1 VSTQI
6 KGSKFIYEI
15 DEKDFPH
22 GFIAQG
28 TESFVFKGRKISVNG
43 HDEEDLSFSCVL
55 KFKPYS
61 RARFER
67 FTNNELRI
75 FEELQECRSVA
86 RIYDVIEDLGDSFDL
101 KTPELSKRIRSKSID
116 PNDDSS
122 KTMIPCFCVVEE
134 YIDGWSLEQ
143 YCIRQ
148 FWGLEKYRDNRWIKF
163 HEFKDF
169 EKEEVLKR
177 YKDEKTFFRYQDK
190 MLHYML
196 SLCGIL
202 QFISMTSKK
211 KVLHLDIK
219 PENIMVTSQSEE
231 LVLIDFGRSE
241 FLEDSERYIYHKLSP
256 FKYINDNGLRVKEDI
271 NHAFCHGTIGYA
283 APETF
288 REALDER
295 FILDPPPKD
304 ETKDN
309 DESNNNKEKE
319 DAEITRGFEFGRMS
333 IESDIFSFGATFWE
347 CLNIVELVTNSE
359 EFSTLTRKSRFYES
373 HLLNYDSYYERD
385 LSLECTGP
393 LGGRYNLALQN
404 IIKKCTRERSTGY
417 MNDPAFYHGYDEII
431 RDLEDA
437 RDSIP
442 AVKKGENKQV
452 KNASITL
459 GFCIGC
465 FLSLLLVSGI
475 YRAVG
480 SRIAKNNWDNLVSDI
495 EEHIKIG
502 DSAYQ
507 TTKQGELSNIA
518 IERMEL
524 ATGAQELEVCDETF
538 VFLCKD
544 SVINSSEAALMITL
558 LNQLD
563 DSSDKIRFADKIIE
577 HANPVELPSIVASIN
592 SLGLST
598 DDIGYKLAIAL
609 YCVDR
614 ENDYDYVDA
623 YDLIVQNANLKEY
636 RTIIKMLA
644 VTLNNKGDYVIN
656 QIAEQKSV
664 KRSEIIETLNSLEK
678 L

>member
-1 VSTQI
+1 MSTQI

-43 HDEEDLSFSCVL
+43 QDEEELSFSCVL

-61 RARFER
+61 RSRFER

-86 RIYDVIEDLGDSFDL
+86 RIYDVIEDLGESFDL
-101 KTPELSKRIRSKSID
+101 KTPEISKHIRSKNIEL
-116 PNDDSS
+116 NGA
-122 KTMIPCFCVVEE
+122 MIPCFCVVEE

-148 FWGLEKYRDNRWIKF
+148 FWGLEKFKDNRWIKY

-169 EKEEVLKR
+169 EKEEVLKK

-241 FLEDSERYIYHKLSP
+241 FLDERDRYIYHKLAP
-256 FKYINDNGLRVKEDI
+256 FKYINDNGVRVKEDI
-271 NHAFCHGTIGYA
+271 NHPFCHGTIGYA
-283 APETF
+283 APEAF
-288 REALDER
+288 RAAIDDSFPLT
-295 FILDPPPKD
+295 LL
-304 ETKDN
+304 N
-309 DESNNNKEKE
+309 DKSE
-319 DAEITRGFEFGRMS
+319 DKTNGFEIGRMS

-359 EFSTLTRKSRFYES
+359 EFSTLNRKSRFYES
-373 HLLNYDSYYERD
+373 HLLNHDSYYERD

-404 IIKKCTRERSTGY
+404 IIKKCTRKRLDGY

-437 RDSIP
+437 R
-442 AVKKGENKQV
+442 V
-452 KNASITL
+452 
-459 GFCIGC
+459 
-465 FLSLLLVSGI
+465 
-475 YRAVG
+475 
-480 SRIAKNNWDNLVSDI
+480 
-495 EEHIKIG
+495 
-502 DSAYQ
+502 
-507 TTKQGELSNIA
+507 
-518 IERMEL
+518 
-524 ATGAQELEVCDETF
+524 
-538 VFLCKD
+538 
-544 SVINSSEAALMITL
+544 
-558 LNQLD
+558 
-563 DSSDKIRFADKIIE
+563 
-577 HANPVELPSIVASIN
+577 
-592 SLGLST
+592 
-598 DDIGYKLAIAL
+598 
-609 YCVDR
+609 
-614 ENDYDYVDA
+614 
-623 YDLIVQNANLKEY
+623 
-636 RTIIKMLA
+636 
-644 VTLNNKGDYVIN
+644 
-656 QIAEQKSV
+656 
-664 KRSEIIETLNSLEK
+664 
-678 L
+678 

>member
-1 VSTQI
+1 MSTQI

-43 HDEEDLSFSCVL
+43 QDEEELSFSCVL

-61 RARFER
+61 RSRFER

-86 RIYDVIEDLGDSFDL
+86 RIYDVIEDLGESFDL
-101 KTPELSKRIRSKSID
+101 KTPEISKHIRSKSIEL
-116 PNDDSS
+116 NGA
-122 KTMIPCFCVVEE
+122 MIPCFCVVEE

-148 FWGLEKYRDNRWIKF
+148 FWGLEKFKDNRWIKY

-169 EKEEVLKR
+169 EKEEVLKK

-241 FLEDSERYIYHKLSP
+241 FLDERDRYIYHKLSP
-256 FKYINDNGLRVKEDI
+256 FKYINDNGVRVKEDI
-271 NHAFCHGTIGYA
+271 NHPFCHGTIGYA
-283 APETF
+283 APEAF
-288 REALDER
+288 RAAIDDSFPLT
-295 FILDPPPKD
+295 LL
-304 ETKDN
+304 N
-309 DESNNNKEKE
+309 DKSE
-319 DAEITRGFEFGRMS
+319 DKTNGVEIGRMS

-404 IIKKCTRERSTGY
+404 IIKKCTRGRSDGY

-442 AVKKGENKQV
+442 TVKKGENKQV
-452 KNASITL
+452 KNASITF
-459 GFCIGC
+459 GICIGC
-465 FLSLLLVSGI
+465 CLSLLLISGV

-480 SRIAKNNWDNLVSDI
+480 ARIAKNNWNNLISEINNHI
-495 EEHIKIG
+495 EQG

-507 TTKQGELSNIA
+507 TTKQGELSKIA
-518 IERMEL
+518 LERMEL

-538 VFLCKD
+538 VFLCND
-544 SVINSSEAALMITL
+544 NVINSSEATLMITL

-563 DSSDKIRFADKIIE
+563 DNNDKIQYADKIIE
-577 HANPVELPSIVASIN
+577 YANPVELPSIAASVN

-656 QIAEQKSV
+656 QIAEKKGV
-664 KRSEIIETLNSLEK
+664 KRSEVIETLNSLEK

>member
-1 VSTQI
+1 MSTQI

-43 HDEEDLSFSCVL
+43 QDEEELSFSCVL

-61 RARFER
+61 RSRFER

-86 RIYDVIEDLGDSFDL
+86 RIYDVIEDLGESFDL
-101 KTPELSKRIRSKSID
+101 KTPEISKHIRSKSIEL
-116 PNDDSS
+116 NGA
-122 KTMIPCFCVVEE
+122 MIPCFCVVEE

-148 FWGLEKYRDNRWIKF
+148 FWGLEKFKDNRWIKY

-169 EKEEVLKR
+169 EKEEVLKK

-241 FLEDSERYIYHKLSP
+241 FLDERDRYIYHKLAP
-256 FKYINDNGLRVKEDI
+256 FKYINDNGVRVKEDI
-271 NHAFCHGTIGYA
+271 NHPFCHGTIGYA
-283 APETF
+283 APEAF
-288 REALDER
+288 RAAIDDSFPLT
-295 FILDPPPKD
+295 LL
-304 ETKDN
+304 N
-309 DESNNNKEKE
+309 DKSE
-319 DAEITRGFEFGRMS
+319 DKTNGFEIGRMS

-359 EFSTLTRKSRFYES
+359 EFSTLNRKSRFYES
-373 HLLNYDSYYERD
+373 HLLNHDSYYERD

-404 IIKKCTRERSTGY
+404 IIKKCTRKRLDGY

-442 AVKKGENKQV
+442 TVKKGENKQV
-452 KNASITL
+452 KNSSITF
-459 GFCIGC
+459 GICIGC
-465 FLSLLLVSGI
+465 FLSLLLISGV
-475 YRAVG
+475 YRAIG
-480 SRIAKNNWDNLVSDI
+480 ARIAKSNWNNLVSEINNHI
-495 EEHIKIG
+495 EQG

-507 TTKQGELSNIA
+507 TTKQGELSEIA
-518 IERMEL
+518 LERMEL

-538 VFLCKD
+538 VFLCND
-544 SVINSSEAALMITL
+544 NVINSSEATLMITL

-563 DSSDKIRFADKIIE
+563 DNNDKIQYADKIIE
-577 HANPVELPSIVASIN
+577 HANPVELPSIAVSVN

-656 QIAEQKSV
+656 QIAEKKSV
-664 KRSEIIETLNSLEK
+664 KRSEVIETLNSLEK
-678 L
+678 M

>member
-1 VSTQI
+1 MSTQI

-28 TESFVFKGRKISVNG
+28 TESFVFKGLKRSIN
-43 HDEEDLSFSCVL
+43 DYNEEELSFSCVL

-61 RARFER
+61 RTRFER
-67 FTNNELRI
+67 FTNNELKI
-75 FEELQECRSVA
+75 FEELQECRNVA
-86 RIYDVIEDLGDSFDL
+86 RIYDVIEDLGDHFDL
-101 KTPELSKRIRSKSID
+101 KTPEISKHIRSKSID
-116 PNDDSS
+116 SNDS
-122 KTMIPCFCVVEE
+122 MIPCFCVVEE

-148 FWGLEKYRDNRWIKF
+148 FWGLEKYQDNRWIKY
-163 HEFKDF
+163 HDFKDY
-169 EKEEVLKR
+169 EKEEVIRK

-202 QFISMTSKK
+202 KFISMTSKK

-241 FLEDSERYIYHKLSP
+241 FLEDSERYIYHKLSAL
-256 FKYINDNGLRVKEDI
+256 KYIDDNGVRVKENI
-271 NHAFCHGTIGYA
+271 NNPFCHGTIGYA
-283 APETF
+283 APEAF
-288 REALDER
+288 RASLDDY
-295 FILDPPPKD
+295 FPLDPLFTSKD
-304 ETKDN
+304 ELDDN
-309 DESNNNKEKE
+309 GKNKKIAR
-319 DAEITRGFEFGRMS
+319 DYEFGRMS

-359 EFSTLTRKSRFYES
+359 EFSTLTHKSHFYES

-393 LGGRYNLALQN
+393 LGGRYNISLQN
-404 IIKKCTRERSTGY
+404 IIKKCTQKRLDGY
-417 MNDPAFYHGYDEII
+417 INDSAFYHGYDEII
-431 RDLEDA
+431 QDLEDA

-452 KNASITL
+452 KNASVIL
-459 GFCIGC
+459 GISIGC
-465 FLSLLLVSGI
+465 FISLLLVSGI

-480 SRIAKNNWDNLVSDI
+480 ARIAKNNWSNLVGEI
-495 EEHIKIG
+495 EEHIKKG
-502 DSAYQ
+502 DSLYQ
-507 TTKQGELSNIA
+507 TTKQEDLTNIA
-518 IERMEL
+518 VERMEL
-524 ATGAQELEVCDETF
+524 ANGVQELDVCDETF
-538 VFLCKD
+538 VFLCND
-544 SVINSSEAALMITL
+544 NIINSSEAELMITL
-558 LNQLD
+558 LKQLD
-563 DSSDKIRFADKIIE
+563 DSNDKIRFADKIIE
-577 HANPVELPSIVASIN
+577 YANPVELPLIVSNVN

-598 DDIGYKLAIAL
+598 DDIGYQLAIAL
-609 YCVDR
+609 YCIDR
-614 ENDYDYVDA
+614 ENDYDYVDV

-656 QIAEQKSV
+656 QIAEQKSL
-664 KRSEIIETLNSLEK
+664 KRSEVIEMLNSIEK

>member
-1 VSTQI
+1 MSTQI

-43 HDEEDLSFSCVL
+43 QDEEELSFSCVL

-61 RARFER
+61 RSRFER

-86 RIYDVIEDLGDSFDL
+86 RIYDVIEDLGESFDL
-101 KTPELSKRIRSKSID
+101 KTPEISKHIRSKSIEL
-116 PNDDSS
+116 NGA
-122 KTMIPCFCVVEE
+122 MIPCFCVVEE

-148 FWGLEKYRDNRWIKF
+148 FWGLEKFKDNRWIKY

-169 EKEEVLKR
+169 EKEEVLKK

-241 FLEDSERYIYHKLSP
+241 FLDERDRYIYHKLAP
-256 FKYINDNGLRVKEDI
+256 FKYINDNGVRVKEDI
-271 NHAFCHGTIGYA
+271 NHPFCHGTIGYA
-283 APETF
+283 APEAF
-288 REALDER
+288 RAAIDDSFPLT
-295 FILDPPPKD
+295 LL
-304 ETKDN
+304 N
-309 DESNNNKEKE
+309 DKSE
-319 DAEITRGFEFGRMS
+319 DKTNGFEIGRMS

-359 EFSTLTRKSRFYES
+359 EFSTLNRKSRFYES
-373 HLLNYDSYYERD
+373 HLLNHDSYYERD

-404 IIKKCTRERSTGY
+404 IIKKCTRKRLDGY

-442 AVKKGENKQV
+442 TVKKGENKQV
-452 KNASITL
+452 KNSSITF
-459 GFCIGC
+459 GICIGC
-465 FLSLLLVSGI
+465 FLSLLLISGV
-475 YRAVG
+475 YRAIG
-480 SRIAKNNWDNLVSDI
+480 ARIAKSNWNNLVSEINNHI
-495 EEHIKIG
+495 EQG

-507 TTKQGELSNIA
+507 TTKQGELSEIA
-518 IERMEL
+518 LERMEL

-538 VFLCKD
+538 VFLCND
-544 SVINSSEAALMITL
+544 NVINSSEATLMITL

-563 DSSDKIRFADKIIE
+563 DNNDKIQYADKIIE
-577 HANPVELPSIVASIN
+577 HANPVELSSIAASVN

-656 QIAEQKSV
+656 QIAEKKSV
-664 KRSEIIETLNSLEK
+664 KRSEVIETLNSLEK
-678 L
+678 M

>member
-1 VSTQI
+1 MSTQI

-43 HDEEDLSFSCVL
+43 QDEEELSFSCVL

-61 RARFER
+61 RSRFER

-86 RIYDVIEDLGDSFDL
+86 RIYDVIEDLGESFDL
-101 KTPELSKRIRSKSID
+101 KTPEISKHIRSKSIEL
-116 PNDDSS
+116 NGA
-122 KTMIPCFCVVEE
+122 MIPCFCVVEE

-148 FWGLEKYRDNRWIKF
+148 FWGLEKFKDNRWIKY

-169 EKEEVLKR
+169 EKEEVLKK

-241 FLEDSERYIYHKLSP
+241 FLDERDRYIYHKLAP
-256 FKYINDNGLRVKEDI
+256 FKYINDNGVRVKEDI
-271 NHAFCHGTIGYA
+271 NHPFCHGTIGYA
-283 APETF
+283 APEAF
-288 REALDER
+288 RAAIDDSFPLT
-295 FILDPPPKD
+295 LL
-304 ETKDN
+304 N
-309 DESNNNKEKE
+309 DKSE
-319 DAEITRGFEFGRMS
+319 DKTNGFEIGRMS

-359 EFSTLTRKSRFYES
+359 EFSTLNRKSRFYES
-373 HLLNYDSYYERD
+373 HLLNHDSYYERD

-404 IIKKCTRERSTGY
+404 IIKKCTRKRLDGY

-442 AVKKGENKQV
+442 TVKKGENKQV
-452 KNASITL
+452 KNSSITF
-459 GFCIGC
+459 GICIGC
-465 FLSLLLVSGI
+465 FLSLLLISGV
-475 YRAVG
+475 YRAIG
-480 SRIAKNNWDNLVSDI
+480 ARIAKNNWNNLVSEINNHI
-495 EEHIKIG
+495 EQG

-507 TTKQGELSNIA
+507 TTKQGELSEIA
-518 IERMEL
+518 LERMEL

-538 VFLCKD
+538 VFLCND
-544 SVINSSEAALMITL
+544 NVINSSEATLMITL

-563 DSSDKIRFADKIIE
+563 DNNDKIQYADKIIE
-577 HANPVELPSIVASIN
+577 HANPVELPSIAANVN

-656 QIAEQKSV
+656 QIAEKKSV
-664 KRSEIIETLNSLEK
+664 KRSEVIETLNSLEK
-678 L
+678 M

>member
-1 VSTQI
+1 MELIQQWT
-6 KGSKFIYEI
+6 
-15 DEKDFPH
+15 
-22 GFIAQG
+22 
-28 TESFVFKGRKISVNG
+28 NG
-43 HDEEDLSFSCVL
+43 QDEEELSFSCVL

-61 RARFER
+61 RSRFER

-86 RIYDVIEDLGDSFDL
+86 RIYDVIEDLGESFDL
-101 KTPELSKRIRSKSID
+101 KTPEISKHIRSKSIEL
-116 PNDDSS
+116 NGA
-122 KTMIPCFCVVEE
+122 MIPCFCVVEE

-148 FWGLEKYRDNRWIKF
+148 FWGLEKFKDNRWIKY

-169 EKEEVLKR
+169 EKEEVLKK

-241 FLEDSERYIYHKLSP
+241 FLD
-256 FKYINDNGLRVKEDI
+256 
-271 NHAFCHGTIGYA
+271 
-283 APETF
+283 
-288 REALDER
+288 
-295 FILDPPPKD
+295 
-304 ETKDN
+304 
-309 DESNNNKEKE
+309 
-319 DAEITRGFEFGRMS
+319 
-333 IESDIFSFGATFWE
+333 
-347 CLNIVELVTNSE
+347 
-359 EFSTLTRKSRFYES
+359 
-373 HLLNYDSYYERD
+373 DSYYERD

-404 IIKKCTRERSTGY
+404 IIKKCTRKRLDGY

-442 AVKKGENKQV
+442 TVKKGENKQV
-452 KNASITL
+452 KNSSITF
-459 GFCIGC
+459 GICIGC
-465 FLSLLLVSGI
+465 FLSLLLISGV
-475 YRAVG
+475 YRAIG
-480 SRIAKNNWDNLVSDI
+480 ARIAKNNWNNLVSEINNHI
-495 EEHIKIG
+495 EQG

-507 TTKQGELSNIA
+507 TTKQGELSEIA
-518 IERMEL
+518 LERMEL

-538 VFLCKD
+538 VFLCND
-544 SVINSSEAALMITL
+544 NVINSSEATLMITL

-563 DSSDKIRFADKIIE
+563 DNNDKIQYADKIIE
-577 HANPVELPSIVASIN
+577 HANPVELPSIAASVN

-656 QIAEQKSV
+656 QIAEKKSV
-664 KRSEIIETLNSLEK
+664 KRSEVIETLNSLEK
-678 L
+678 M

>member
-1 VSTQI
+1 MNTQI

-15 DEKDFPH
+15 DRQDFPN
-22 GFIAQG
+22 GFIAKG
-28 TESFVFKGRKISVNG
+28 TESFVFKGRKFSLNDN
-43 HDEEDLSFSCVL
+43 DEEDLSFSCVL

-86 RIYDVIEDLGDSFDL
+86 RIYDVIEDLGETFDL
-101 KTPELSKRIRSKSID
+101 NTPEITKHIRSKDVQQSE
-116 PNDDSS
+116 
-122 KTMIPCFCVVEE
+122 TTIPCFCVVEE

-143 YCIRQ
+143 YCIRR
-148 FWGLEKYRDNRWIKF
+148 FWGLERFQDNRWKKY
-163 HEFKDF
+163 HEFRDF
-169 EKEEVLKR
+169 EKEEVLKK

-202 QFISMTSKK
+202 QFISTTSQR

-241 FLEDSERYIYHKLSP
+241 FLEDGERCITHNLLP
-256 FKYINDNGLRVKEDI
+256 FNYMNDRGVRVKENI
-271 NHAFCHGTIGYA
+271 NNPFCHGTIGYA
-283 APETF
+283 APETYRPASDGNF
-288 REALDER
+288 PFDTSFL
-295 FILDPPPKD
+295 
-304 ETKDN
+304 
-309 DESNNNKEKE
+309 
-319 DAEITRGFEFGRMS
+319 EIGKMS

-347 CLNIVELVTNSE
+347 CLNIVELVTKSE
-359 EFSTLTRKSRFYES
+359 EFSLLTHKSRFYES
-373 HLLNYDSYYERD
+373 YMLKDASYYDRD

-393 LGGRYNLALQN
+393 LGGRYNMALQK
-404 IIKKCTRERSTGY
+404 IIMKCTRKRSEGY
-417 MNDPAFYHGYDEII
+417 MNNPAFYHGYDEII

-459 GFCIGC
+459 GICIG
-465 FLSLLLVSGI
+465 FLLSLLMISGI
-475 YRAVG
+475 YRAIG
-480 SRIAKNNWDNLVSDI
+480 AHIAKDNWGKLVSEI
-495 EEHIKIG
+495 NMHIGQG

-507 TTKQGELSNIA
+507 TTKQSELSRIA
-518 IERMEL
+518 VERMDL
-524 ATGAQELEVCDETF
+524 ANDTQKLGVCDETF
-538 VFLCKD
+538 DFLCND
-544 SVINSSEAALMITL
+544 NVINSSEATLMITL
-558 LNQLD
+558 SEQLD
-563 DSSDKIRFADKIIE
+563 NDSDKIQFVDKIIE
-577 HANPVELPSIVASIN
+577 YANPVELPSIAAIIN
-592 SLGLST
+592 TLGLTT
-598 DDIGYKLAIAL
+598 DDIGYNLAIAL

-623 YDLIVQNANLKEY
+623 YDLIVQNAGFKEY
-636 RTIIKMLA
+636 HTIIKMLA

-656 QIAEQKSV
+656 QIAERKGV
-664 KRSEIIETLNSLEK
+664 KRSDVIETLNDLEK

>member
-1 VSTQI
+1 MSTQI

-43 HDEEDLSFSCVL
+43 QDEEELSFSCVL
-55 KFKPYS
+55 KFKPFS
-61 RARFER
+61 RSRFER

-101 KTPELSKRIRSKSID
+101 KTPEISKHIRSKNID
-116 PNDDSS
+116 SND
-122 KTMIPCFCVVEE
+122 TMIPCFCVVEE

-148 FWGLEKYRDNRWIKF
+148 FWGLEKYKDNRWIKY
-163 HEFKDF
+163 HDFKDF
-169 EKEEVLKR
+169 EKEEVLKK

-241 FLEDSERYIYHKLSP
+241 FLDERDQYIYHKLSP
-256 FKYINDNGLRVKEDI
+256 FKYINDNGVKVKEDI
-271 NHAFCHGTIGYA
+271 NHPFCHGTIGYA
-283 APETF
+283 APEAF
-288 REALDER
+288 RAAIDDSFPLMP
-295 FILDPPPKD
+295 L
-304 ETKDN
+304 N
-309 DESNNNKEKE
+309 DKRGYKTN
-319 DAEITRGFEFGRMS
+319 GFEIGRMS

-359 EFSTLTRKSRFYES
+359 EFSMLTRKSRFYES
-373 HLLNYDSYYERD
+373 HLLNYDFYYERD

-393 LGGRYNLALQN
+393 LGGRYNIALQN
-404 IIKKCTRERSTGY
+404 IIKKCTQKRSEGY
-417 MNDPAFYHGYDEII
+417 MNDPSFYHGYDEII

-442 AVKKGENKQV
+442 TVKKGENKQV

-459 GFCIGC
+459 GICIGC

-475 YRAVG
+475 YRAIG
-480 SRIAKNNWDNLVSDI
+480 SRIAENNWSNLVSNI
-495 EEHIKIG
+495 EEHIKNG

-524 ATGAQELEVCDETF
+524 ATGTQELEICDETF
-538 VFLCKD
+538 SFLCND
-544 SVINSSEAALMITL
+544 DVINSSEATLMVTL

-563 DSSDKIRFADKIIE
+563 SSNDKIRFADKIIE
-577 HANPVELPSIVASIN
+577 YANPVELPSIVASVN

-598 DDIGYKLAIAL
+598 DDIGYRLAIAL

-636 RTIIKMLA
+636 HTVIKMLA
-644 VTLNNKGDYVIN
+644 VSLNNKGDYVIN
-656 QIAEQKSV
+656 QIAEQKSM
-664 KRSEIIETLNSLEK
+664 KRSEVIETLNSLEK